1 MPRLVRLAAFSSF
14 LLHGVFILSARYRM
28 SYDAYVHMFF
38 ADHYRNDWWSLWDER
53 WYTGFTV
60 TSYPPLVH
68 QLIAALS
75 HIIGLDAAF
84 GLVLWVTVTLLPLAV
99 YCFARIFLG
108 KSSAGYAALGAAF
121 LPSAYLTAHIFGQLP
136 FLFGTV
142 LALFGAASLVRFLR
156 EGGLHHLALTIS
168 IAAMTM
174 AAHHAVL
181 LLQPFLIFAVVTKLW
196 FGHRDTK
203 SPSIMFGSSSIS
215 TRLHL
220 RLTIFLI
227 CAVIFSLIVIFPF
240 WEWGRSQTIQTPIDH
255 ASRHNFFLNPMAPLL
270 FFLPMY
276 GPLVLL
282 VPAALFMAGKRILGG
297 LGISFFMLFLIGL
310 GGTTPL
316 PRLLFGRG
324 WEWLTYDRFAFWASL
339 LLLPFLG
346 MVVILL
352 RRRRSKGSGKKIFA
366 SLAVSSVIVGL
377 VTTIL
382 PLQPGAVDMDKIVAF
397 LGQDGHSGWRYITFG
412 FGDQLALLS
421 TVTTATTID
430 GSYHTAR
437 NLPELRT
444 SGLAQIDTAFW
455 FPNGLSALDPV
466 LQKASER
473 GVRWGFVNTPQYI
486 PVLERNGWKKL
497 TTFESGVQV
506 WENPAA
512 SLPEISNPP
521 PASPFKS
528 FAWGTFP
535 FLSLVTTLSLA
546 SLRFFPVQAEKIL
559 RGIYSFLIGLVPLAL
574 CFWYYTTIGQFPHPR
589 VYFTYDHALLFMSD
603 ALVIFAVILWLSVR
617 MARLAK
623 THSAPDRPPSKQY
636 DLLLPLFAIFLLSSL
651 STLWSS
657 DWRTS
662 LYISIHI
669 GLVCLLIFSLQDW
682 IEAWKPFM
690 LGLCAALAIQVI
702 TGFAGFAMQSTS
714 FLDPLDMNWPGVLD
728 PSIRGASVV
737 QLQNGLR
744 VLRAYGSLPHPNIL
758 GGFLLLCLLGPASL
772 FIAARKTN
780 IPSLILYVLGLT
792 LILLT
797 FSRSSWLGLIAFL
810 IFLLLK
816 IKFLDRSRLLLL
828 FAASLITVV
837 FTLYPIRDL
846 VFTRISVAP
855 VPTEQLSAFGR
866 SWLNQQAVEM
876 IMENPL
882 TGVGAGSFILE
893 LADEAVEGAII
904 EPVHSLFL
912 LVGAEFG
919 ILGLLLLVAL
929 FIMIASKMI
938 LLQRPQA
945 ILASATLAG
954 LGVISLFDHYLW
966 SLAPGRIML
975 GIALGL
981 WAGQVF
987 HDES

>member
-75 HIIGLDAAF
+75 HVIGLDAAF

-99 YCFARIFLG
+99 YYFARIFLG
-108 KSSAGYAALGAAF
+108 KASAGYAALGAAF

-142 LALFGAASLVRFLR
+142 LALFGAASLACFLR
-156 EGGLHHLALTIS
+156 EGGLHHFALTIS

-181 LLQPFLIFAVVTKLW
+181 LIQPFLVFAVVTKIW
-196 FGHRDTK
+196 FSHRDTK
-203 SPSIMFGSSSIS
+203 SLSIIFGSPSPS
-215 TRLHL
+215 TRLPL

-227 CAVIFSLIVIFPF
+227 CAALFSLIVIFPF
-240 WEWGRSQTIQTPIDH
+240 WEWGRIQTMQTPIDH
-255 ASRHNFFLNPMAPLL
+255 ASRHNFFLNPIAPVL
-270 FFLPMY
+270 FFLPVY
-276 GPLVLL
+276 GPLMLL
-282 VPAALFMAGKRILGG
+282 IPVALFMARKRGLSG
-297 LGISFFMLFLIGL
+297 LGVSFFLLFLLGL

-316 PRLLFGRG
+316 PRLLFGSG
-324 WEWLTYDRFAFWASL
+324 WEWLTYDRFAFWSSL

-346 MVVILL
+346 MVVIPL
-352 RRRRSKGSGKKIFA
+352 RRSRSKGSGTKIFA
-366 SLAVSSVIVGL
+366 TLALSSIIVGL
-377 VTTIL
+377 VTTVL
-382 PLQPGAVDMDKIVAF
+382 PLQPGAVDMDRIVAF
-397 LGQDGHSGWRYITFG
+397 LERDGHSDWRYITFG

-421 TVTTATTID
+421 TRTTATTLD

-437 NLPELRT
+437 TLPELRT
-444 SGLAQIDTAFW
+444 SGIAQIDTAFW

-466 LQKASER
+466 LQKAGER
-473 GVRWGFVNTPQYI
+473 GVRWGFVNIPQYI

-497 TTFESGVQV
+497 TTFESGLQV

-512 SLPEISNPP
+512 SLPEISSPP
-521 PASPFKS
+521 PANPFKS
-528 FAWGTFP
+528 VAWGTFP
-535 FLSLVTTLSLA
+535 ILSLVTTLSLA
-546 SLRFFPVQAEKIL
+546 SLRFYPEQAEKIL
-559 RGIYSFLIGLVPLAL
+559 RGNYSFLIGLVPISL
-574 CFWYYTTIGQFPHPR
+574 CFWFYTTIGQFPHPR
-589 VYFTYDHALLFMSD
+589 VYFTYDHALLFLSD
-603 ALVIFAVILWLSVR
+603 AQVILAVILWLIVR
-617 MARLAK
+617 MTRPTV
-623 THSAPDRPPSKQY
+623 THSISDRSPGKHSA
-636 DLLLPLFAIFLLSSL
+636 LLLPLLGLFLLSSL

-662 LYISIHI
+662 LYISIHL
-669 GLVCLLIFSLQDW
+669 GLVLLFILSLRDW
-682 IEAWKPFM
+682 IEAWRPLM

-714 FLDPLDMNWPGVLD
+714 FLDPLDMKWPGVLD

-744 VLRAYGSLPHPNIL
+744 VLRAYGTLPHPNIL
-758 GGFLLLCLLGPASL
+758 GGFILLCLLGPASL

-780 IPSLILYVLGLT
+780 IPSLILFVLGLT

-797 FSRSSWLGLIAFL
+797 FSRSSWIGLVVFH

-816 IKFLDRSRLLLL
+816 LKFLDRSRYLLL
-828 FAASLITVV
+828 FAASFITVV
-837 FTLYPIRDL
+837 FTLYPIREM

-882 TGVGAGSFILE
+882 NGVGAGSFILE
-893 LADEAVEGAII
+893 LAERAVEGAII

-912 LVGAEFG
+912 LVGAENGMF
-919 ILGLLLLVAL
+919 GLLLLIAL
-929 FIMIASKMI
+929 FIVVASRMIS
-938 LLQRPQA
+938 LQRPQA

-975 GIALGL
+975 GVALGL
-981 WAGQVF
+981 WAGQVL